1 MKRKNDN
8 PLKILFVGNS
18 KTFINMYREFTIE
31 IANSKGYSF
40 VGTHPKENF
49 INYNNTSNNCY
60 YIDVDN
66 NNTIPNSFYSF
77 TQSGKSLKYNY
88 DTMIKKYK
96 KTMENLKIDY
106 VILQE
111 QADTLLDYNT
121 YESGVENII
130 KLLIKNNPDL
140 KVFIRNTWLLNNSS
154 TNDIKKAKE
163 NTKKL
168 LRV

>member
-1 MKRKNDN
+1 
-8 PLKILFVGNS
+8 
-18 KTFINMYREFTIE
+18 
-31 IANSKGYSF
+31 
-40 VGTHPKENF
+40 
-49 INYNNTSNNCY
+49 
-60 YIDVDN
+60 
-66 NNTIPNSFYSF
+66 
-77 TQSGKSLKYNY
+77 
-88 DTMIKKYK
+88 MIKKYK